1 MRAGPPN
8 PGPGRAV
15 VRAGMR
21 AVMLE
26 YEVFVLS
33 FPHATS
39 SSTISCS
46 CPVLSHF
53 FLRFSEGWVELL
65 LLALLFITLSVV
77 IFFLNMNKVA
87 IVI

>member
-8 PGPGRAV
+8 PGPSRAAARSMMRAV
-15 VRAGMR
+15 VP
-21 AVMLE
+21 E

-53 FLRFSEGWVELL
+53 FLRSSEGWVELL
-65 LLALLFITLSVV
+65 LLALLFITPSVV
-77 IFFLNMNKVA
+77 IF
-87 IVI
+87 

>member
-1 MRAGPPN
+1 
-8 PGPGRAV
+8 
-15 VRAGMR
+15 MR
-21 AVMLE
+21 AVMPE

-53 FLRFSEGWVELL
+53 FLRSSEGWVELL
-65 LLALLFITLSVV
+65 LLALLFITLSKV
-77 IFFLNMNKVA
+77 IF
-87 IVI
+87 

>member
-1 MRAGPPN
+1 
-8 PGPGRAV
+8 
-15 VRAGMR
+15 MR
-21 AVMLE
+21 AVMPE

-39 SSTISCS
+39 SSKISCS

-53 FLRFSEGWVELL
+53 FLRSSEGWVELL

-77 IFFLNMNKVA
+77 IFLPMNKVA